1 MKHESKQRS
10 QEQEQ
15 LAAAATQQTNTNS
28 REFATTD
35 ELLRHDAAQVEVPPA
50 VAERL
55 AQSLRHAPP
64 PERPWWKRVF
74 GR

>member
-15 LAAAATQQTNTNS
+15 LTAAAAQQTNA
-28 REFATTD
+28 REFATTE

-50 VAERL
+50 VADRL
-55 AQSLRHAPP
+55 AHSIRNEPQ
-64 PERPWWKRVF
+64 PERSWWKRVF